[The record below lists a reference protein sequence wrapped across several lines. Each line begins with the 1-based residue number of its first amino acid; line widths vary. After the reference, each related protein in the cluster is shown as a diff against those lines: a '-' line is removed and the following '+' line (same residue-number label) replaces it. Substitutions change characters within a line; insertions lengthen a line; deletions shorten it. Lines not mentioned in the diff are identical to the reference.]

1 MKGPIAFGSRSQRY
15 KWAGDTRLVNM
26 MAETMPEGGRDRIAA
41 LPAPGLRAF
50 ATPSDTPSRGLLF
63 LPDSNILVSVHAEG
77 VSTVAQDGS
86 SVALGVI
93 AGNLPVIMA
102 QNRRAPSEVA
112 IVSEYAVYIVS
123 DGVVR
128 LVEVEAFDGLLPHS
142 CAYLAGR
149 IIYGFSTGK
158 IVWSDVNSAG
168 AVQGLSFA
176 TAEDSSDALVR
187 VFVDRSELFLMGSR
201 TVEVWRPTG
210 DADAP
215 FAPVP
220 NATVQRG
227 IVGKYAVAGFDN
239 SIAWVGENGVVYRL
253 ESYVPKRISDH
264 GVERL
269 IQSLPVAER
278 EQIEVFTYP
287 LNGHEYLHVHCARW
301 TKVYDAATQQWHD
314 RETLNA
320 GGWRARGV
328 VQAWGRLIAGD
339 RLTGALTEVDADSFT
354 DLDRQIVADMVS
366 PVFHAFPG
374 GMVIHEAHVDL
385 AVGYGSALDRMPL
398 MQFAVSKD
406 GGLTF
411 GDWREVPI
419 GKRGEYSTRAIVRRL
434 GRFSQKGAVIR
445 VRISDPVPRA
455 LVSIDI
461 GTPEALAA

>member
-1 MKGPIAFGSRSQRY
+1 MKGPIAFGSRSQKYR
-15 KWAGDTRLVNM
+15 WAGDTRLVNM
-26 MAETMPEGGRDRIAA
+26 MAESMPEGGRDKIAA
-41 LPAPGLRAF
+41 LPAPGLKAF
-50 ATPSDTPSRGLLF
+50 TTPADTPSRGMLF
-63 LPDSNILVSVHAEG
+63 LPDSNVLLNVYAEG
-77 VSTVAQDGS
+77 VGTVAQDGS

-93 AGNLPVIMA
+93 AGNLPVIIT
-102 QNRRAPSEVA
+102 QNRRAPTEVA

-123 DGVVR
+123 NGVVR
-128 LVEVEAFDGLLPHS
+128 LVEIEAFDGLLPHS

-149 IIYGFSTGK
+149 IVYGMTSGK
-158 IVWSDVNSAG
+158 ILWSDVNSAG

-187 VFVDRSELFLMGSR
+187 VFVDRSELFLMGAR

-215 FAPVP
+215 FAPVT

-227 IVGKYAVAGFDN
+227 IIGKYAVAGFDN

-269 IQSLPVAER
+269 VQSLSVADRER
-278 EQIEVFTYP
+278 IEVFTYP
-287 LNGHEYLHVHCARW
+287 LNGHEYLHVHCALW

-328 VQAWGRLIAGD
+328 VQAWGRLIAAD
-339 RLTGALTEVDADSFT
+339 RLSGALAEIDADSFR
-354 DLDRQIVADMVS
+354 DLDREIVADMVS
-366 PVFHAFPG
+366 PVFHAFPR

-385 AVGYGSALDRMPL
+385 AVGYGAALDRTPL
-398 MQFAVSKD
+398 MQFAMSKD

-434 GRFSQKGAVIR
+434 GRFSQKGAVFR

-461 GTPEALAA
+461 GEPEALTA